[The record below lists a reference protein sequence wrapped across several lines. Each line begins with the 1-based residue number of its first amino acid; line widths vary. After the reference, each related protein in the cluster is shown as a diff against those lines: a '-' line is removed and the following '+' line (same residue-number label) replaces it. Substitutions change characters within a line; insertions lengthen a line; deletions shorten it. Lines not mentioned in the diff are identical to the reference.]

1 MDEHKHHNHNKKNN
15 RAYFI
20 IFLLIIFFFAGWIIS
35 KNYQEKSVDDI
46 NQEETTKY
54 VGDVYKN
61 MSSDLY
67 ASITD
72 KDFVNFA
79 TTVIEKRCPF
89 YKPDGVTYRTCLS
102 DWEQSLSDVVIVELT
117 DEVHNYCSTFTR
129 EYTDETSLE
138 GQELFLKCA
147 IYKFQ

>member
-72 KDFVNFA
+72 KFRNHCNRKKMP
-79 TTVIEKRCPF
+79 I
-89 YKPDGVTYRTCLS
+89 L
-102 DWEQSLSDVVIVELT
+102 
-117 DEVHNYCSTFTR
+117 
-129 EYTDETSLE
+129 
-138 GQELFLKCA
+138 
-147 IYKFQ
+147 